1 MMDGGNRAVVLII
14 LGRED
19 VDSGDG
25 ACKVLGVVLASL
37 WILEQILTFVAKVA
51 TSVLGV
57 TCRGGMLDVLL
68 LKVLPVKVVKYFHH
82 HSASRTVRH
91 SYSEQTRI
99 KVFFWVGPWKL
110 PFRPSPRSCGDDG
123 EGGETRAESGYCKR
137 LREIRYGSRTEDDE
151 RYDI

>member
-1 MMDGGNRAVVLII
+1 MMLDFLDLAVGSTMMDGGNGAVVLII

-57 TCRGGMLDVLL
+57 TCRGGMLDALL

-91 SYSEQTRI
+91 SYSE
-99 KVFFWVGPWKL
+99 
-110 PFRPSPRSCGDDG
+110 
-123 EGGETRAESGYCKR
+123 
-137 LREIRYGSRTEDDE
+137 
-151 RYDI
+151 